1 MWCLEPPVPAGG
13 VTGLGTG
20 GLATIL
26 PDPVAI
32 FPIRTFGD
40 PVLRVRT
47 KPVKDFDASLRRLA
61 EDMLE
66 TMYDAPGVGL
76 AAPQIGVS
84 KRICV
89 FDAGDGPQ
97 VLVNPVLAETSG
109 DWEYHEGCLSVPGHY
124 WTINRPAF
132 ARAVGQD
139 LDGNPVEFAGD
150 ELLGRVLQHEIDH
163 LGGHLLLTR
172 LDRATRKEAFRA
184 LRNEA
189 IRAPE

>member
-1 MWCLEPPVPAGG
+1 MIFPNPRLAITCEPAAGG
-13 VTGLGTG
+13 CRS
-20 GLATIL
+20 ATIL
-26 PDPVAI
+26 VGPVAI

-40 PVLRVRT
+40 PVLSVRT
-47 KPVKDFDASLRRLA
+47 KPVEHFDAPLRRLA

-97 VLVNPVLAETSG
+97 ILVNPVLVETSG
-109 DWEYHEGCLSVPGHY
+109 DWVYQEGCLSVPGHY
-124 WTINRPAF
+124 WDIDRPAF
-132 ARAVGQD
+132 ARAVGKD

-163 LGGHLLLTR
+163 LDGRLLLTR
-172 LDRATRKEAFRA
+172 LGRAARKEALRTLRSEAFRA
-184 LRNEA
+184 
-189 IRAPE
+189 PE

>member
-1 MWCLEPPVPAGG
+1 MGG
-13 VTGLGTG
+13 S
-20 GLATIL
+20 ATIL

-47 KPVKDFDASLRRLA
+47 KPVKDFDAPLRRLA

-89 FDAGDGPQ
+89 FDAGDGPH

-124 WTINRPAF
+124 WNIHRPAF

-163 LGGHLLLTR
+163 LEGHLLLTR

-189 IRAPE
+189 FRAPE

>member
-1 MWCLEPPVPAGG
+1 MSPTRGLPSHGRNGDRGLE
-13 VTGLGTG
+13 TGNYPRG
-20 GLATIL
+20 
-26 PDPVAI
+26 PVAI

-47 KPVKDFDASLRRLA
+47 KPVEHFDAPLGRLA

-97 VLVNPVLAETSG
+97 VLVNPVLVETSG
-109 DWEYHEGCLSVPGHY
+109 DWEYQEGCLSVPGHY

-163 LGGHLLLTR
+163 LEGHLLLTR
-172 LDRATRKEAFRA
+172 LDRATRKEAFRV
-184 LRNEA
+184 LRSEA
-189 IRAPE
+189 FRTPE